1 MLLQS
6 PFLILH
12 PLSPA
17 SSPLCNRPTPS
28 SQRLQPPF
36 QVSLSGSPSRF
47 VPQLHVPHYLQSH
60 GHPLRDPTF
69 FKAGVSLKLRRVTGV
84 FPPRSLIPCSHLLR
98 ALEMGF
104 SVNGKRDHFH
114 SAPRVILGRGSCF
127 GSFLLIN
134 RLNWAIQVLRAD
146 KGLLPFLR

>member
-6 PFLILH
+6 LFLILH
-12 PLSPA
+12 PSVPSVKPFVQQAYPIQPA
-17 SSPLCNRPTPS
+17 VTAPIPGESLW
-28 SQRLQPPF
+28 
-36 QVSLSGSPSRF
+36 VSLSLCPTAAC
-47 VPQLHVPHYLQSH
+47 PPLLESH

-69 FKAGVSLKLRRVTGV
+69 FKAGVSLKLRRITGV
-84 FPPRSLIPCSHLLR
+84 SPPRSLIPLSHLLR

-104 SVNGKRDHFH
+104 SVNRKHDHFH
-114 SAPRVILGRGSCF
+114 SAPRVILGRGSCY